1 MYYIY
6 ESKKEFFKE
15 KIAVDFT
22 TKKVII
28 KSLNYRNLPLKDNI
42 VKLQKDEN
50 GYFFKYF
57 SEVYILNKMHLQ
69 TVVSHLN

>member
-42 VKLQKDEN
+42 